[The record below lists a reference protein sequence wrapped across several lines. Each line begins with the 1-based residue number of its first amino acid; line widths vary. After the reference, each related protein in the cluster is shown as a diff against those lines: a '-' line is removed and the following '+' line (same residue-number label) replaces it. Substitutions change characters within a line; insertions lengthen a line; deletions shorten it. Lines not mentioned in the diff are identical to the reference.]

1 MGLFPPFRSLCQRK
15 GGCAMKSVRKVL
27 LGVLVLG
34 VLCFSLLATAPWD
47 AGIAPMTPYTI
58 PLGVAELYDT
68 P

>member
-1 MGLFPPFRSLCQRK
+1 
-15 GGCAMKSVRKVL
+15 MKSVRKVL

-34 VLCFSLLATAPWD
+34 VLCFSLLATAPWN